1 MASVDRMNLHTSLP
15 ALACAPGGCAH
26 LHESVAVLPWK
37 DHWGERGVQLM
48 ARDYAMYENL
58 VKQRPARAL
67 YPRVS
72 LPVAAACG
80 SPAPAG

>member
-1 MASVDRMNLHTSLP
+1 MASVDRMN
-15 ALACAPGGCAH
+15 

-37 DHWGERGVQLM
+37 DHWGERGAQLM

-58 VKQRPARAL
+58 VKQRPARAQG